1 MVGWLTKRFSE
12 CPQCGSPNV
21 RVPWSLAGREAARR
35 RTWALLALWIS
46 YGAWAAAA
54 ALTGSLWLWIAPA
67 AVYATATLAALQRAG
82 AERRRRRCLDCG
94 HVWNAE
100 AASAGRQR

>member
-35 RTWALLALWIS
+35 RAWTLLVLWLS
-46 YGAWAAAA
+46 YGAWIIAA
-54 ALTGSLWLWIAPA
+54 ALTGSLWLWVAPA
-67 AVYATATLAALQRAG
+67 TAYGAATLLALQRAG
-82 AERRRRRCLDCG
+82 AERRRRECLDCG

-100 AASAGRQR
+100 R